1 MNEEQ
6 DVTEMK
12 EVDITNFDLKKVG
25 LSNGPSLQLAE
36 VLKDEHR
43 SLNEKEKL
51 KIIIEASRHYAKF
64 LTALGV
70 DYENDPNAF
79 GTPVRVAKMFVEDLW
94 KGRYNVLDPITS
106 FPSDYQGMIV
116 ETNIPIFSQCAHH
129 HQSITGVCHLAY
141 LPGKSKFVI
150 GLSKLNRIVEHYS
163 RRGQIQEDLTMQIF
177 AALCQAVPDNA
188 GVAVVIDAKHSC
200 VSCRGVKH
208 QGAGMQTA
216 KLAGAF
222 MDEPSCKEEFYMHI
236 QNAVNKNYQM

>member
-1 MNEEQ
+1 MQEE
-6 DVTEMK
+6 DVKKKQEA
-12 EVDITNFDLKKVG
+12 DITELDLIKAGK
-25 LSNGPSLQLAE
+25 SNGPSVQLVD
-36 VLKDEHR
+36 VLKEKHR
-43 SLNEKEKL
+43 SLNEKEKD
-51 KIIIEASRHYAKF
+51 KIIKEAAKHYGRF

-79 GTPVRVAKMFVEDLW
+79 GTPERVAKAYVYDIW

-129 HQSITGVCHLAY
+129 HQSIQGVCHVGY

-150 GLSKLNRIVEHYS
+150 GLSKLNRIVEHFS

-177 AALCQAVPDNA
+177 NAISKAVPDNA
-188 GVAVVIDAKHSC
+188 GVAVVIDSKHSC

-208 QGAGMQTA
+208 QGASMQTA
-216 KLAGAF
+216 KLDGAF
-222 MDEPSCKEEFYMHI
+222 MDEPSCKEEFYMHV
-236 QNAVNKNYQM
+236 QNAVNKNYQI